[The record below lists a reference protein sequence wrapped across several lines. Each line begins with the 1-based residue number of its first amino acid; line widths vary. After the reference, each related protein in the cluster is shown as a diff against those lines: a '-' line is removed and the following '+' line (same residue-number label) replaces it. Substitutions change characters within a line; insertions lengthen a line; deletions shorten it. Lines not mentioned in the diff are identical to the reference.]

1 MAKEWLRMCS
11 QCGQS
16 GHSSRACPDRGS
28 VKLFGVRLTATND
41 GLACMRK
48 SLSLG
53 NLGQYR
59 SLYNI
64 NQSSGTSECGSADQD
79 GYLSDG
85 LVHSSSNARERKKG
99 VPWSEEEHRMFLYG
113 LEKLG
118 KGDWRG
124 ISRNFVTSRTPTQV
138 ASHAQKYFLRQ
149 SSLNKRKRRSSLFDM
164 CPHDTH
170 VTSSL
175 RREDS
180 LGNLYEFSPNHSAL
194 GVSANLELY
203 SFGVS
208 PTLSLGRSP
217 QPVDPVLEEKA
228 AHDGAVNSEEDTS
241 SMSSTTD
248 PPAKEK
254 IPWLSSAPQNFQLS
268 LWPELELMT
277 SSSTCS
283 GNGNGMKPMVAG
295 MHVHCGENTDLSL
308 SIALP
313 SRNISLNSKGSLS
326 SAIRVV

>member
-1 MAKEWLRMCS
+1 MVKELLMMCS
-11 QCGQS
+11 NCGHS
-16 GHSSRACPDRGS
+16 GHSSIACPDRGS
-28 VKLFGVRLTATND
+28 VKLFGVRLIATDD
-41 GLACMRK
+41 GMACMRK
-48 SLSLG
+48 SLSMG
-53 NLGQYR
+53 NLGHYR
-59 SLYNI
+59 SLHNV
-64 NQSSGTSECGSADQD
+64 NHCSGTSECGSADQD

-85 LVHSSSNARERKKG
+85 FVHSSSNARERKKG

-124 ISRNFVTSRTPTQV
+124 ISRNFVTTRTPTQV

-149 SSLNKRKRRSSLFDM
+149 SNLNKRKRRSSLFDM
-164 CPHDTH
+164 CPHDSH

-180 LGNLYEFSPNHSAL
+180 LGNLYEFSPKHSAL
-194 GVSANLELY
+194 GVSPNFELY

-208 PTLSLGRSP
+208 PTLSLGRSL
-217 QPVDPVLEEKA
+217 QPVEAVLEEKA
-228 AHDGAVNSEEDTS
+228 AHYHPVNSEEDTS

-248 PPAKEK
+248 APAKENNSW
-254 IPWLSSAPQNFQLS
+254 PSSAPQKFQLS

-277 SSSTCS
+277 SSNASS
-283 GNGNGMKPMVAG
+283 GKENGMKPMVAG
-295 MHVHCGENTDLSL
+295 MPVHCGENTDLSL

-313 SRNISLNSKGSLS
+313 PRNTSLNSNGSLS
-326 SAIRVV
+326 NAIRVV

>member
-1 MAKEWLRMCS
+1 MAKELLRMCS
-11 QCGQS
+11 QSGQS

-64 NQSSGTSECGSADQD
+64 NHSSGTSECGSADQD

-277 SSSTCS
+277 SSSTSS

>member
-1 MAKEWLRMCS
+1 MIKELLMMCS
-11 QCGQS
+11 NCGHS

-28 VKLFGVRLTATND
+28 VKLFGVRLIATDD
-41 GLACMRK
+41 GMACMRK
-48 SLSLG
+48 SLSMG
-53 NLGQYR
+53 NLGHYR
-59 SLYNI
+59 SLYNV
-64 NQSSGTSECGSADQD
+64 NHCSGTSECGSADQD

-85 LVHSSSNARERKKG
+85 FVHSSSNARERKKG

-124 ISRNFVTSRTPTQV
+124 ISRNFVTTRTPTQV

-149 SSLNKRKRRSSLFDM
+149 SNLNKRKRRSSLFDM
-164 CPHDTH
+164 CPHDSH

-180 LGNLYEFSPNHSAL
+180 LGNLYEFSPKHSAL
-194 GVSANLELY
+194 GVSPNFELY

-208 PTLSLGRSP
+208 PTLSLGRSL
-217 QPVDPVLEEKA
+217 QPVEAVLEEKA
-228 AHDGAVNSEEDTS
+228 AHYHPVNSEEDTS

-248 PPAKEK
+248 APAKEK
-254 IPWLSSAPQNFQLS
+254 NSLPSSAPQKFQLS

-277 SSSTCS
+277 SSNASS
-283 GNGNGMKPMVAG
+283 GKENGMKPMVAG
-295 MHVHCGENTDLSL
+295 MPAHCGENTDLSL
-308 SIALP
+308 SIARP
-313 SRNISLNSKGSLS
+313 PRNTSLNSNGSLS
-326 SAIRVV
+326 NAIRVV

>member
-277 SSSTCS
+277 SSSTSS

>member
-1 MAKEWLRMCS
+1 MAKELLMMCS
-11 QCGQS
+11 QCGHS

-41 GLACMRK
+41 GMACMRK
-48 SLSLG
+48 SLSMG
-53 NLGQYR
+53 NLGHYR

-64 NQSSGTSECGSADQD
+64 NHCSGTSECGSADQD

-124 ISRNFVTSRTPTQV
+124 ISRNFVTTRTPTQV

-149 SSLNKRKRRSSLFDM
+149 SNLNKRKRRSSLFDM

-170 VTSSL
+170 VHSSL
-175 RREDS
+175 GREDS

-203 SFGVS
+203 SFGFS
-208 PTLSLGRSP
+208 PTLSLGRSL

-228 AHDGAVNSEEDTS
+228 ADDGAVNSEEDTS
-241 SMSSTTD
+241 SVSSTTD
-248 PPAKEK
+248 APAKEK
-254 IPWLSSAPQNFQLS
+254 IPWLSSAPQSFQLS

-277 SSSTCS
+277 SSSTSS
-283 GNGNGMKPMVAG
+283 GNANGMKPNF
-295 MHVHCGENTDLSL
+295 VHCGENTDLSL

-313 SRNISLNSKGSLS
+313 LRTTSLNSKGSLS

>member
-64 NQSSGTSECGSADQD
+64 NHSSGTSECGSADQD

-277 SSSTCS
+277 SSSTSS

>member
-1 MAKEWLRMCS
+1 MAKELLRMCS

-64 NQSSGTSECGSADQD
+64 NHSSGTSECGSADQD

-124 ISRNFVTSRTPTQV
+124 ISRNFVTTRTPTQV

-149 SSLNKRKRRSSLFDM
+149 SNLNKRKRRSSLFDM

-277 SSSTCS
+277 SSSTSS